1 MVSPLRRAL
10 HTFYAL
16 TCLLLGLWLTTAHGT
31 QTAPAT
37 PHADLDISLDPHNGR
52 LAGRA
57 HWQLAAGDAARWLL
71 NRRLEIDSV
80 TVNGHAAVLR
90 PSRPSPGQ
98 GGDAHAREWLR
109 YELHGTQATT
119 AGNGAHERID
129 MTITWRGQLADL
141 PAGLSHGDT
150 LAYRAPSA
158 SPQGSFLPAGSAWYP
173 LPDGPQGVPLHTW
186 RVALALPEG
195 QHGLVPGRPSDEY
208 RANGRQHARFDFPY
222 PGEAADLVAGP
233 YIVRER
239 HYTSVDGRDI
249 ILRSYFHPELH
260 PEPGP
265 SGGEAASPGEAELA
279 SAYLEAAA
287 AHLRFHEA
295 QLAPYPY
302 DSFAIVSSPTPT
314 GFGMPAFTYLGVQ
327 VLRLPFIRDTS
338 LGHEILHN
346 WWGNGVYPDYRG
358 GNWSEGLTT
367 WQDDHRRAEAADP
380 ARGRAMRLGWLRELS
395 AIPPG
400 DDPPLASFT
409 ARHHGVSQAVGYGK
423 AAMIFAMLEARL
435 GRDAF
440 DAALRRFWA
449 EQRFRV
455 AGWGELQAA
464 FEAEHGASLARFFDQ
479 WLRRSGLPQPQLAD
493 VARGTAGGI
502 VVTLSQATPAF
513 ELDVPVRIETASGT
527 GVEHSLRLDA
537 TRASFELAVPG
548 DATRVVLDPDSR
560 LLRRMAPG
568 EAPPILRELQ
578 LDQRTRLVVTDDR
591 YRDAANALAERLLDT
606 PPRHRAPATPPSDAA
621 PLLVVGPPDGIA
633 DWLQRHS
640 QPPPPTDLDGRGQ
653 LRTWTIRLARGQP
666 VALVSADD
674 PAAIQAALRPL
685 PHYGQQSWLVMDGGR
700 VVERGVW
707 PANAPTRAIPPV
719 P

>member
-1 MVSPLRRAL
+1 MRTLC
-10 HTFYAL
+10 AL
-16 TCLLLGLWLTTAHGT
+16 TCLLFGLWLTAANADPVAPTAHASLGV
-31 QTAPAT
+31 
-37 PHADLDISLDPHNGR
+37 SLDPQDGR
-52 LAGRA
+52 IAGRA
-57 HWQLAAGDAARWLL
+57 HWRLPAAEAKQWLL
-71 NRRLEIDSV
+71 NRRFTINDV
-80 TVNGHAAVLR
+80 TVNGHAVTLR
-90 PSRPSPGQ
+90 PTQPPPGD
-98 GGDAHAREWLR
+98 DAHAREWLR
-109 YELHGTQATT
+109 YELDGEPSLTT
-119 AGNGAHERID
+119 GNAPHALVDVVIS
-129 MTITWRGQLADL
+129 WRGQLADL
-141 PAGLSHGDT
+141 PTGLSHGDT

-158 SPQGSFLPAGSAWYP
+158 STEGSFLPAGSAWYP
-173 LPDGPQGVPLHTW
+173 LPDGSRGVPLHAW
-186 RVALALPEG
+186 SLALDLPEG
-195 QHGLVPGRPSDEY
+195 QHGLVPGRPSDEH
-208 RANGRQHARFDFPY
+208 RANGRQHAHFDFPY

-249 ILRSYFHPELH
+249 VLRTYFHPELH
-260 PEPGP
+260 PPPGP
-265 SGGEAASPGEAELA
+265 ERSGTPSPRDAELA
-279 SAYLEAAA
+279 TAYLDAAA
-287 AHLRFHEA
+287 SHLRFHEA

-314 GFGMPAFTYLGVQ
+314 GFGMPAFTYLGIQ

-367 WQDDHRRAEAADP
+367 WLDDHRRAEAADP

-400 DDPPLASFT
+400 DDAPLASFT
-409 ARHHGVSQAVGYGK
+409 ARHHGVSQAIGYGK

-440 DAALRRFWA
+440 DAALRRFWT

-479 WLRRSGLPQPQLAD
+479 WLRRSGLPQPQLAA
-493 VARGTAGGI
+493 VARSEGSRI
-502 VVTLSQATPAF
+502 VITLTQPDPAF
-513 ELDVPVRIETASGT
+513 ELDVPIRIETASGAAS
-527 GVEHSLRLDA
+527 EHQLRLDA
-537 TRASFELAVPG
+537 PRASFDLAVPA

-578 LDQRTRLVVTDDR
+578 LDQRTRLVVTDAR

-606 PPRHRAPATPPSDAA
+606 PPRHQAPATPPPDAT
-621 PLLVVGPPDGIA
+621 PLLVVGPPDGVT
-633 DWLQRHS
+633 DWLQRHGL
-640 QPPPPTDLDGRGQ
+640 PPPPTELSNRGQ
-653 LRTWTIRLARGQP
+653 LRTWTVRLARGQP

-674 PAAIQAALRPL
+674 PAAVQAALRPL

-707 PANAPTRAIPPV
+707 PANAPTQAIPAV